1 MSGSEVGSGVI
12 TSNGSRSVLGIWLI
26 SNRIF
31 RSRRLGSFISRHLLV
46 HYLQVQVLQINTRGV
61 LNEVAP
67 QQLKAFKV
75 STEEYGV
82 VLVSLLESFNGPGRN
97 GLELVLGH
105 QKLLIL
111 FQR

>member
-1 MSGSEVGSGVI
+1 M
-12 TSNGSRSVLGIWLI
+12 
-26 SNRIF
+26 
-31 RSRRLGSFISRHLLV
+31 
-46 HYLQVQVLQINTRGV
+46 

-67 QQLKAFKV
+67 QQLEAFKV

-82 VLVSLLESFNGPGRN
+82 VLVSLLESFNGPSRN